1 MCCTHQSFSGAQITP
16 VTGLQYQLIMCMS
29 SRAGPISQLP
39 GRIANINLLTEFVP
53 ISQGAHS
60 LFNSL
65 CSREKIDLKQK
76 KGTTLLT
83 VKDTG
88 VALSCHAREE
98 GSVDRCLLVC

>member
-1 MCCTHQSFSGAQITP
+1 MC
-16 VTGLQYQLIMCMS
+16 TGS
-29 SRAGPISQLP
+29 SAGPISQLP
-39 GRIANINLLTEFVP
+39 GTTANIILLREFVP

-65 CSREKIDLKQK
+65 CSREKLDLKQK
-76 KGTTLLT
+76 EGTTLLT

-88 VALSCHAREE
+88 VVLGCHAREE